1 MMKIDFVILS
11 IFVLAFSLFTKPSS
25 VQVSVA
31 SVIVIISYDLE
42 HVYMIPGVNSNRFEI
57 SNHFEMSFCLHGN
70 LHSYFTAATF

>member
-1 MMKIDFVILS
+1 MKIDFVILS

-31 SVIVIISYDLE
+31 SVIMIIRYDLE

>member
-31 SVIVIISYDLE
+31 SVIMIISYDSE

-57 SNHFEMSFCLHGN
+57 SNRFEMSFRLHGN
-70 LHSYFTAATF
+70 LNGYFTVATF

>member
-1 MMKIDFVILS
+1 MKIDFVILS

-57 SNHFEMSFCLHGN
+57 SNHFEMSLCLHGN